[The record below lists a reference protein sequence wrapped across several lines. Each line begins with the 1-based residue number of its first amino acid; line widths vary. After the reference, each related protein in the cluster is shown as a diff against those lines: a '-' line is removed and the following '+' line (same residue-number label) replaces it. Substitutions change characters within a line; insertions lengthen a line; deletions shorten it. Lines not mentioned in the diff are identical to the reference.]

1 MALGQDGD
9 FRMTGFRQVM
19 RFGPQDYIGGPGTA
33 MPETWA
39 HPNGSTNSQFPIPP
53 LTFPSLGNPTFTLP
67 GITLPPALPPVLIQP
82 ATAGAT
88 TTTTITVQ
96 DMVAPATFAGINTI
110 QFTTSASPFA
120 VTNPSANIALVNYPN
135 TGGGG
140 GTGTTSLVYGKIT
153 SSTKGTNAVWTYQV
167 NIWSA
172 GGATGTTVTA
182 YNLLEKNNTGTVAY
196 GYAVSGAGATQIT
209 GTSFYVYPVPNGTD
223 VRMEYTDVYAF
234 PAKEY
239 WFSAPNLIDGAC

>member
-19 RFGPQDYIGGPGTA
+19 RFGPQDYLGGPGTA
-33 MPETWA
+33 MPETWS

-67 GITLPPALPPVLIQP
+67 GITLPPVLPPVVIQP
-82 ATAGAT
+82 TGT
-88 TTTTITVQ
+88 GTGTTTITVE
-96 DMVAPATFAGINTI
+96 DLVAPAAFSGIDTI
-110 QFTTSASPFA
+110 QFTGSGLVGVSAGATP
-120 VTNPSANIALVNYPN
+120 NIVVVDYQD

-140 GTGTTSLVYGKIT
+140 SGTTSLVYGKIV

-182 YNLLEKNNTGTVAY
+182 YNLLEKNNTSTVAY
-196 GYAVSGAGATQIT
+196 GYGVSGAGATQIT
-209 GTSFYVYPVPNGTD
+209 GTSFYIYPVPNGTD
-223 VRMEYTDVYAF
+223 VRMEYTDVYAY
-234 PAKEY
+234 PTKEY

>member
-67 GITLPPALPPVLIQP
+67 GITLPPSLPPVVIQP
-82 ATAGAT
+82 TGTGGT
-88 TTTTITVQ
+88 TTTTITVEELGT
-96 DMVAPATFAGINTI
+96 PATFSGIDTI
-110 QFTTSASPFA
+110 QSTGSGLVGVSAGATP
-120 VTNPSANIALVNYPN
+120 NIVVVDYQD
-135 TGGGG
+135 TGGAGG
-140 GTGTTSLVYGKIT
+140 GSTLVYGKIT
-153 SSTKGTNAVWTYQV
+153 SSTKGANAVWTYQV

-196 GYAVSGAGATQIT
+196 GYGVSGAGATQIT

-223 VRMEYTDVYAF
+223 VRMEYTDVYAY
-234 PAKEY
+234 PTKEY

>member
-67 GITLPPALPPVLIQP
+67 GITLPPSLPPVVIQP
-82 ATAGAT
+82 TGTGGTA
-88 TTTTITVQ
+88 TTTITVE
-96 DMVAPATFAGINTI
+96 DLVAPATFSGIDTI
-110 QFTTSASPFA
+110 QFTGSGLVGVSAGLTP
-120 VTNPSANIALVNYPN
+120 NIVVVDYQD

-140 GTGTTSLVYGKIT
+140 GGGSTLVYGKIT

-196 GYAVSGAGATQIT
+196 GYGVSGAGATQIT

-223 VRMEYTDVYAF
+223 VRMEYTDVYAY
-234 PAKEY
+234 PTKEY

>member
-1 MALGQDGD
+1 MALGEDGD
-9 FRMTGFRQVM
+9 PRMVGFGHER
-19 RFGPQDYIGGPGTA
+19 RFNPQFVYGGEGSALISTELAPFGGSNAQPG
-33 MPETWA
+33 
-39 HPNGSTNSQFPIPP
+39 FPP
-53 LTFPSLGNPTFTLP
+53 LTFPSFGNPTFTLP
-67 GITLPPALPPVLIQP
+67 GITLPPSLPPVVIQP
-82 ATAGAT
+82 TGTGGTA
-88 TTTTITVQ
+88 TTTITVE
-96 DMVAPATFAGINTI
+96 DLVAPATFSGIDTI
-110 QFTTSASPFA
+110 QFTGSGLVGVSAGATP
-120 VTNPSANIALVNYPN
+120 NIVVVDYQD

-140 GTGTTSLVYGKIT
+140 GGGSTLVYGKIV

-196 GYAVSGAGATQIT
+196 GYGVSGAGATQIT

-223 VRMEYTDVYAF
+223 VRMEYTDVYAY
-234 PAKEY
+234 PTKEY